1 MSYLV
6 LVVLSLLWL
15 GFFLPSLLQSRRTS
29 SPLGSAETFRESLT
43 RISTGAA
50 VTPESVAARAARR
63 PPRRSR
69 ATIARQRDVLTA
81 LGAGVLGSVVL
92 TVAFGGA
99 ARWLI
104 VLSVLSLVSYAAL
117 LRLRV
122 VQSMT
127 RRGSV
132 TPLAPRP
139 SRAVPEDAGDAD
151 QVVPSV
157 ARREADAQQELERVA
172 G

>member
-1 MSYLV
+1 MAYLV

-29 SPLGSAETFRESLT
+29 SPLGSSETFQESLT
-43 RISTGAA
+43 RISTGRA
-50 VTPESVAARAARR
+50 VTPEEAAAAARRR

-69 ATIARQRDVLTA
+69 RQIARQRETLMVLSA
-81 LGAGVLGSVVL
+81 AVLAAIVIGI
-92 TVAFGGA
+92 AFGGF
-99 ARWLI
+99 ARWL
-104 VLSVLSLVSYAAL
+104 VVPAVVALLGYVAL

-122 VQSMT
+122 VVAS
-127 RRGSV
+127 
-132 TPLAPRP
+132 APRRTAIP
-139 SRAVPEDAGDAD
+139 PPRTFPAVGHEP

-157 ARREADAQQELERVA
+157 RRRVAEQERTLERVA